1 MLSRSWPAS
10 TNFLTIWTSR
20 VERPVVLK
28 GIWTG
33 RNLASWAERF
43 SVGPGWE
50 EQEYCARA
58 GFVTPRKPTSA
69 VSRSASEFVISQFKL
84 RTMRTGRAGVSGVWV
99 RPAHRLADGDR
110 GRVRGRDRGE

>member
-1 MLSRSWPAS
+1 MLSTSWPAS
-10 TNFLTIWTSR
+10 TSFLTIWTSR
-20 VERPVVLK
+20 AERPVVVK

-43 SVGPGWE
+43 SVAAGCE

-84 RTMRTGRAGVSGVWV
+84 RTMWTGSVVVSGGRVW
-99 RPAHRLADGDR
+99 PAHRLADGER
-110 GRVRGRDRGE
+110 GRTRGRDRGE